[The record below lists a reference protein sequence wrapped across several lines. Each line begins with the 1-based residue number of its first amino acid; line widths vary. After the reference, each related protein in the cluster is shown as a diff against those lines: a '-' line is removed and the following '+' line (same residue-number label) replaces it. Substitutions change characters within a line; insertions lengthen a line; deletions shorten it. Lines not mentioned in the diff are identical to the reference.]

1 MMCLVNN
8 NQSRRNLHL
17 SPVTRQPLDRH
28 HLHPSVLF
36 SHSVAGNGVFN
47 LLHQFPAVRH
57 NPYPATGTTQELPH
71 YGSQQVCLSRA
82 CRHLYHHTPVK
93 LPLFKESELHLLLVV
108 TKTIVLAIHYT
119 DASRY
124 RQQKQGR
131 PHTLS
136 HTAYSKYSIF
146 INLFY
151 RRL

>member
-1 MMCLVNN
+1 
-8 NQSRRNLHL
+8 
-17 SPVTRQPLDRH
+17 
-28 HLHPSVLF
+28 
-36 SHSVAGNGVFN
+36 
-47 LLHQFPAVRH
+47 
-57 NPYPATGTTQELPH
+57 
-71 YGSQQVCLSRA
+71 
-82 CRHLYHHTPVK
+82 VK
-93 LPLFKESELHLLLVV
+93 LPLFKEPELHLLLVV

-151 RRL
+151 RRLWTVPPPNSDRTYYCLSLYNPITQSVTFRVKVYPHLHYGKSAKRKRIKVTNGNRHIISIQPLWQ